1 MASAKGMEE
10 KMNIALHKS
19 QEQNKQELLQWIKIA
34 FGLLTL
40 AFLLIF
46 QMNQTANAA
55 GKKYSILIAD
65 KNGRYTFYDLN
76 DSASG
81 NAGIEIDEAG
91 TVMVPLKKISSLM
104 PALTYRYDSKKKTAT
119 ITNSYNRHK
128 VVLVMKSNNLLYY
141 SGTGAKA
148 VKKSL
153 ARPMYVSKQS
163 KTPMAPMSV
172 FQWVMGSTKG
182 YQYYSSSKMLGLGY
196 DTVSFQGIIIY
207 NPYKAVKGLPK
218 ATAVSGISNTVKVT
232 IPEGYS
238 VPQVFDLLV
247 KKGACASTASLYD
260 SMENYDFSYYPLVA
274 EIKADIN
281 RCFKLEGY
289 LYPDTYEFYR
299 LSKSQDVIGKFI
311 RNTEAKWSASD
322 RSKAKSMGYSVNEI
336 LTIASMIEKETSDKS
351 MMPDIASVIY
361 NRLNI
366 KMKLQFDS
374 SIYYVERYIKPNIS
388 GDINRYNSY
397 YNTYKTAALPS
408 GPICN
413 PGKAAIRAALNP
425 SQTDFLFFYSD
436 SEGQYHFS
444 KEYVNPNST
453 ENQTDGSVQ

>member
-1 MASAKGMEE
+1 MSTTIYKSG
-10 KMNIALHKS
+10 KRSS
-19 QEQNKQELLQWIKIA
+19 QELFLLIKIA
-34 FGLLTL
+34 FGLLVL
-40 AFLLIF
+40 AFILIS
-46 QMNQTANAA
+46 QMNQSAEAA
-55 GKKYSILIAD
+55 EKKYSILVAD
-65 KNGRYTFYDLN
+65 KNGRYTYYDLN

-81 NAGIEIDEAG
+81 NPGIETDEAG
-91 TVMVPLKKISSLM
+91 NIMVPLKKISALM
-104 PALTYRYDSKKKTAT
+104 PVLIYQYASKTKTAT
-119 ITNSYNRHK
+119 ITNTYNHHK
-128 VVLVMKSNNLLYY
+128 VVLVKKSGSFLYY
-141 SGTGAKA
+141 SGARAKA

-153 ARPMYVSKQS
+153 VSPMYLSKQS
-163 KTPMAPMSV
+163 NTLMVPMSV

-182 YQYYSSSKMLGLGY
+182 YQYFTASKMLGLGY
-196 DTVSFQGIIIY
+196 DTVSFDGTIIY
-207 NPYKAVKGLPK
+207 SPYKAVVQLPK
-218 ATAVSGISNTVKVT
+218 ATGVYGISNTVKVT

-247 KKGACASTASLYD
+247 KKGACASTASLYN

-274 EIKADIN
+274 EINADVN

-299 LSKSQDVIGKFI
+299 LSKSQDIIGKFI
-311 RNTEAKWSASD
+311 RNTEARWSAAD
-322 RSKAKSMGYSVNEI
+322 RSKAKSMGYSVNQI

-351 MMPDIASVIY
+351 RMPDIASVIY
-361 NRLNI
+361 NRMKV

-413 PGKAAIRAALNP
+413 PGKAAISAALNP
-425 SQTDFLFFYSD
+425 SLTDYLYFYSD
-436 SEGQYHFS
+436 AEGQYHFS
-444 KEYVNPNST
+444 KEYVNPKST
-453 ENQTDGSVQ
+453 VQTVQ